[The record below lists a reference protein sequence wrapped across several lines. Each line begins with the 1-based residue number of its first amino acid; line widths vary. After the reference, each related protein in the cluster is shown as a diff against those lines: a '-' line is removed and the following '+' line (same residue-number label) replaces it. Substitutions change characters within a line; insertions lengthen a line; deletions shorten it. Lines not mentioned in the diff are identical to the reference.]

1 MSSVT
6 MSKWQSVL
14 LSTFFMSSL
23 PNYNM
28 FLYLVPVSWLT
39 ASMGSMINIQHIA
52 LAVAI
57 SLRGESLVMFHDM
70 FPYRLNSIFIVDIE

>member
-6 MSKWQSVL
+6 MAKWQSVL

-57 SLRGESLVMFHDM
+57 SLRGESLVI
-70 FPYRLNSIFIVDIE
+70 S